1 MLRSKIF
8 KMKYLIYLA
17 TNTTLNAQ
25 INKVKGAMPSITNLP
40 NPTALNA
47 EINEVK
53 NKMLNSTTQLLLL
66 LILLLKTKY
75 LIIVIQS
82 KQLTK
87 TKINEIENK
96 ITTDHDHDKYITIQE
111 FNQLE

>member
-8 KMKYLIYLA
+8 KMKYLLYLA

-25 INKVKGAMPSITNLP
+25 INKVKGEMPSITNLP

-53 NKMLNSTTQLLLL
+53 KKNA
-66 LILLLKTKY
+66 
-75 LIIVIQS
+75 
-82 KQLTK
+82 
-87 TKINEIENK
+87 
-96 ITTDHDHDKYITIQE
+96 
-111 FNQLE
+111 